1 MRNEISICEN
11 EILCDATP
19 TWILKV
25 ARNTLVSNVVHA
37 STQEYDI
44 VIFVVCV
51 NEENNS
57 GERII
62 QLLCFLFQLWNE
74 LCEMI
79 SKNPDKVTSL
89 KVYAIIQQGI
99 KRYTDQVG
107 QLWKS
112 LADYYVRSGHFEKV
126 SIAIY
131 SKIGDK
137 SQAYF

>member
-1 MRNEISICEN
+1 M
-11 EILCDATP
+11 
-19 TWILKV
+19 
-25 ARNTLVSNVVHA
+25 VSNVSRA
-37 STQEYDI
+37 STQDCDI
-44 VIFVVCV
+44 MVSVVCV

-126 SIAIY
+126 RIIVGFFTRGQFWPSGIVVACVCL
-131 SKIGDK
+131 SVCP
-137 SQAYF
+137 SVCPSFRLCVR